1 MRSTV
6 RRLTERLTMT
16 ESKWTDGPWMVWRNQ
31 EKDMRQG
38 FSVDNQGG
46 AKVAREVTTLENA
59 RLIAA
64 APDLAEACEAAAA
77 ALRRDMEH
85 ESMKESPV
93 RFGLLATVNNLLD
106 ALRKAKGE
114 A

>member
-1 MRSTV
+1 
-6 RRLTERLTMT
+6 MT
-16 ESKWTDGPWMVWRNQ
+16 HSKWTDGPWMVWRNK

-64 APDLAEACEAAAA
+64 APDLAEACEAAMAFLMDGTPDD
-77 ALRRDMEH
+77 AL
-85 ESMKESPV
+85 SPLELTT
-93 RFGLLATVNNLLD
+93 RKILTS

-114 A
+114 NEGGIA